1 MSTFWVFTF
10 PAVGRYRD
18 RQVSERRLLQ
28 YLQRIL
34 KKIGLPGHLHTFRHA
49 FISLALINGVPEATV
64 RKWVGHVDPETMK
77 RYTHGCIR
85 SFALG
90 WSRLRNVNRRIGE
103 NFVS

>member
-1 MSTFWVFTF
+1 MFTF

-77 RYTHGCIR
+77 RYTHIAD
-85 SFALG
+85 S
-90 WSRLRNVNRRIGE
+90 
-103 NFVS
+103 VSQRAMKQLAETFQKKGDDA